1 MRVLVAASRKGGVGK
16 TNFCIQI
23 GGASESAGV
32 STAFVDLDPMAGLSK
47 WWSRRAAE
55 TPLLVRAEPDLAAA
69 LAHCRQLGIGLVV
82 VDTPPAVS
90 QIVADAVALA
100 DLVVVPCQASPDD
113 LDGIEGTLELLS
125 ASDTKSVF
133 VMSRVKSRAAM
144 VVDVVT
150 ALSHH
155 GAVCSA
161 MLYDREDY
169 KTSKIRGLSAAE
181 FKPKR
186 AAADDVA
193 ALWNQISQ
201 YAGVENGSPAVD
213 QRIRSLGV
221 EGHAGAAGARGDAK
235 PKGGDDGRE
244 SAASQAGRG
253 GRAGKGGPAIVP
265 ATKSPGRRPA
275 RPVPAGT

>member
-16 TNFCIQI
+16 TNFCVQI
-23 GGASESAGV
+23 GVASEQAGV
-32 STAFVDLDPMAGLSK
+32 KAAFVDLDPMAGLSK
-47 WWSRRAAE
+47 WWARRAVE

-69 LAHCRQLGIGLVV
+69 LAHCRKLGVGLVV

-90 QIVADAVALA
+90 QIVADAVELA
-100 DLVVVPCQASPDD
+100 NLVVVPCQASPDD

-161 MLYDREDY
+161 MLSDREDY
-169 KTSKIRGLSAAE
+169 KTSKIRGLSATE
-181 FKPKR
+181 FKPKG
-186 AAADDVA
+186 AAADDVT
-193 ALWNQISQ
+193 ALWNQIAQ
-201 YAGVENGSPAVD
+201 YAGVENGNAAVD
-213 QRIRSLGV
+213 QRTGSTRS
-221 EGHAGAAGARGDAK
+221 EGGAGASRGGSGTK
-235 PKGGDDGRE
+235 PQVGDDGRK
-244 SAASQAGRG
+244 SDANRAGSG
-253 GRAGKGGPAIVP
+253 GRTGERAPTTVRAVKA
-265 ATKSPGRRPA
+265 PGRRPA
-275 RPVPAGT
+275 RPVSA

>member
-1 MRVLVAASRKGGVGK
+1 MRVCVAASRKGGVGK

-23 GGASESAGV
+23 GVAAEQAGV
-32 STAFVDLDPMAGLSK
+32 RTAFVDLDPMAGLSK

-55 TPLLVRAEPDLAAA
+55 TPLLVRAEPDLASA
-69 LAHCRQLGIGLVV
+69 LKHCRKLGVGLVI

-90 QIVADAVALA
+90 QVVADAVELA

-133 VMSRVKSRAAM
+133 VMSRAKNRAAM

-155 GAVCSA
+155 GAVCSE

-181 FKPKR
+181 FKPKG
-186 AAADDVA
+186 AAADDVT
-193 ALWNQISQ
+193 ALWNQIAQ
-201 YAGVENGSPAVD
+201 YAGVDNGSTTVH
-213 QRIRSLGV
+213 QRTGPTGV
-221 EGHAGAAGARGDAK
+221 KGHAGAARAGGDTK
-235 PKGGDDGRE
+235 PKGSGDGGKP
-244 SAASQAGRG
+244 AAERAGGG
-253 GRAGKGGPAIVP
+253 GRAGKGAPAIVR
-265 ATKSPGRRPA
+265 AVKAPGRRPA
-275 RPVPAGT
+275 RPISP